1 MIGVVITSKTSSTLL
16 FTHEFTP
23 NVLEGGV
30 SANVRAG
37 LLQAILEMV
46 KTSYSTSSPD
56 EVKVINEGRYFVLL
70 FDGIFV
76 NGMLFT
82 FEMGSDKERFLKDFV
97 TSFENKFYSTLELES
112 HGNIVIAEP
121 LDFSRDCRELYKSMI
136 QVDVTYL
143 SEVIKLLHE
152 GNIFKDLVVYSRP
165 GLNPIFK
172 RFNNE
177 VFLGKEGEL
186 TQIIKTI
193 FELDLKTE
201 YPIDSSWIKFGR
213 YRQYGLLFNLDLYA
227 VSVFVSQ
234 DQLNAATSEIRFI
247 KQAFEEYI
255 NEEETQTYTSN

>member
-23 NVLEGGV
+23 DILEGGV
-30 SANVRAG
+30 SAKIRAG

-46 KTSYSTSSPD
+46 KSSYSPD
-56 EVKVINEGRYFVLL
+56 SQGEIKVINEGRYFVVLY
-70 FDGIFV
+70 DGYFV

-97 TSFENKFYSTLELES
+97 TSFESKYYSKLELES
-112 HGNIVIAEP
+112 HGNIIIEEP
-121 LDFSRDCRELYKSMI
+121 LNFSTECRELYKSMI

-177 VFLGKEGEL
+177 IFLGKEEEL
-186 TQIIKTI
+186 VHIIKLI
-193 FELDLKTE
+193 FELDLKIE

-213 YRQYGLLFNLDLYA
+213 YRQYGLLFNLDPYA

-247 KQAFEEYI
+247 KQAFDDYISKEEKPVY
-255 NEEETQTYTSN
+255 